1 MTHETAVPAGGGGG
15 QEARRE
21 REAHERTS
29 LRIGAVCAV
38 LGAVVS
44 VAAGAGFADRTPTW
58 EPVRLLTYLAAQP
71 GWYWPTVH
79 LGFILGALLWV
90 SACAAIADTLPDG
103 LARTLGRLATASIT
117 VGAAIHAVD
126 SLMDGFGLA
135 ALARMWASAA
145 GAEREGLLRDAVVLQ
160 QVLHGTWAGVA
171 MLFHG
176 LPFVL
181 LGAAVVVT
189 RRSPLWL
196 GSAGIGAG
204 TVAFIAGLV
213 MFLGL
218 DLLPQVAFIGSAVAV
233 SLWMVALAVLLWRR
247 VAVVVQ

>member
-1 MTHETAVPAGGGGG
+1 MLHETAAPKGGGSGR
-15 QEARRE
+15 EARRE

-44 VAAGAGFADRTPTW
+44 VAAGAGFANRTPTW

-79 LGFILGALLWV
+79 LGFILGAFLWV
-90 SACAAIADTLPDG
+90 GAFVIIADTLPAG
-103 LARTLGRLATASIT
+103 LAGILGRLATVSVT

-126 SLMDGFGLA
+126 SLVDGFGLA

-145 GAEREGLLRDAVVLQ
+145 GAEREGLLWDAVVLQ

-181 LGAAVVVT
+181 LGAAVVAA

-196 GSAGIGAG
+196 GSAGSVAGA
-204 TVAFIAGLV
+204 VAFVAGVL

-218 DLLPQVAFIGSAVAV
+218 DLLPQAAFIGSAVAV
-233 SLWMVALAVLLWRR
+233 SLWMVAMGVLLGRR
-247 VAVVVQ
+247 AAVAAQ

>member
-1 MTHETAVPAGGGGG
+1 MLHETAAPAGGGGG

-21 REAHERTS
+21 REAHERTT
-29 LRIGAVCAV
+29 LRTGAVCAV

-58 EPVRLLTYLAAQP
+58 DPVRLLTYLTAQP

-90 SACAAIADTLPDG
+90 GAFAAIADTLPGG
-103 LARTLGRLATASIT
+103 LARTLGRLATASVT

-126 SLMDGFGLA
+126 SLVDGFGLA

-181 LGAAVVVT
+181 LGAAVVAT
-189 RRSPLWL
+189 RRVPAWFGGT
-196 GSAGIGAG
+196 GSVAGA
-204 TVAFIAGLV
+204 VAFVAGVL

-218 DLLPQVAFIGSAVAV
+218 DLLPQAAFIDSAVAV
-233 SLWMVALAVLLWRR
+233 SLWMVVLGVLLGRR
-247 VAVVVQ
+247 AAVVVQ